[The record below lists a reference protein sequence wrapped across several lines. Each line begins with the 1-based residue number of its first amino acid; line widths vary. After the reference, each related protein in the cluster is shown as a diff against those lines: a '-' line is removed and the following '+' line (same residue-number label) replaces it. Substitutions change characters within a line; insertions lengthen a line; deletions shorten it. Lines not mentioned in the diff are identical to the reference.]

1 MRAAELISPILHWL
15 IGVVDPHKFFEN
27 VVEYDGIVRA
37 SEGIATGAEDWRRLL
52 AETIPSFPKLFL
64 SSL

>member
-27 VVEYDGIVRA
+27 VVGLPRA
-37 SEGIATGAEDWRRLL
+37 S
-52 AETIPSFPKLFL
+52 
-64 SSL
+64 

>member
-1 MRAAELISPILHWL
+1 LHWL

-27 VVEYDGIVRA
+27 VVEYDGIVLA